1 MPRQTS
7 HLSYTVDGIF
17 DKRYIHGMDIFSALA
32 HPQRR
37 QLLDALIDGEQSVG
51 ELSNVCAMSQ
61 PVVSKQLRILRD
73 AGLVGVRVDA
83 QRRQYRI
90 EPAALR
96 EIDRWL
102 ERYRRYWS
110 ARLDALETHLTTKE
124 DQ

>member
-1 MPRQTS
+1 
-7 HLSYTVDGIF
+7 
-17 DKRYIHGMDIFSALA
+17 MDIFSALA

-37 QLLDALIDGEQSVG
+37 QLLDALVDGERSVS
-51 ELSNVCAMSQ
+51 ELSESCEMSQ
-61 PVVSKQLRILRD
+61 PAVSKQLRALRD

-90 EPAALR
+90 EPAALQ

-110 ARLDALETHLTTKE
+110 ARLDALETHLATKE
-124 DQ
+124 DE

>member
-1 MPRQTS
+1 
-7 HLSYTVDGIF
+7 
-17 DKRYIHGMDIFSALA
+17 MDIFSALA